1 MNKKRK
7 IFLYIIFA
15 IVAIFANLLTQR
27 IILSIYKTNL
37 FFFLALILGTLVG
50 LIIKFIL
57 DKNFIFSDSAADLK
71 SVSRKFGLY
80 TANGIFSTSIF
91 WGTETTF
98 WMIWQKEN
106 IREIGAI
113 LGLTLGYTL
122 KYRLDRQY
130 VFSKQ
135 KE

>member
-7 IFLYIIFA
+7 IFLYINFA
-15 IVAIFANLLTQR
+15 FIAIFANLLTQR

-37 FFFLALILGTLVG
+37 FFFLAIVLGTLVG

-57 DKNFIFSDSAADLK
+57 DKNFIFSDRTLDLK
-71 SVSRKFGLY
+71 SVSGKFGLY
-80 TANGIFSTSIF
+80 TSNGILSTSIF
-91 WGTETTF
+91 WGTETIF

-106 IREIGAI
+106 MREIGAI

-122 KYRLDRQY
+122 KYRLDKQY

-135 KE
+135 KK

>member
-7 IFLYIIFA
+7 IFLYINFA
-15 IVAIFANLLTQR
+15 FIAIFANLLTQR

-37 FFFLALILGTLVG
+37 FFFLAIILGTLVG

-57 DKNFIFSDSAADLK
+57 DKNFIFLDRTLDLK
-71 SVSRKFGLY
+71 SVSGKFGLY
-80 TANGIFSTSIF
+80 TSNGIFSTSIF
-91 WGTETTF
+91 WGTETIF

-106 IREIGAI
+106 MREIGAI

-122 KYRLDRQY
+122 KYRLDKQY

-135 KE
+135 KK